1 VSGLD
6 ALARTRHIVLCCGTG
21 GVGKTTAAAAFALEG
36 ARQGRTAVVVTI
48 DPAKRLANALGLSSL
63 SDTPGRIE
71 GDWPGE
77 LWALMLDTKSTFDA
91 LIAKYSPD
99 AAQATRILENRFYRN
114 ISEALSGTQEYMA
127 MEKLFELHDSGRF
140 DLIVVDTPPSRH
152 ALDFLDAPRRLTHFL
167 DHRVFRWL
175 MMPTRA
181 YLKAVNVAAQAF
193 LRTVSRVVGAEVIRD
208 AVAFFQAFEGMEDGF
223 RQRARRVLDLLADPE
238 TAFVLVAAPRRD
250 AVEEGIYFADRL
262 AESGIPVE
270 ALVVNRLHPRF
281 GDASPEA
288 NRERSTTLAG
298 TPLGALYANLADFGL
313 VAAREEEHLA
323 GLTRRVHPAPVAK
336 VPFLPTDVHDIGGL
350 AEVGRY
356 LFEDQVL
363 AG

>member
-36 ARQGRTAVVVTI
+36 AKQGRTSVVVTI

-63 SDTPGRIE
+63 SDTPGRID

-77 LWALMLDTKSTFDA
+77 LWALMLDTKTTFDA
-91 LIAKYSPD
+91 LVVKYSPNPQQ
-99 AAQATRILENRFYRN
+99 AARILENRFYRN

-127 MEKLFELHDSGRF
+127 MEKLFELNDTGRF

-152 ALDFLDAPRRLTHFL
+152 ALDFLDAPKRLTRFL
-167 DHRVFRWL
+167 EHRVFRWL
-175 MMPTRA
+175 MLPTRA
-181 YLKAVNVAAQAF
+181 YLKAVNIAAQAF

-223 RQRARRVLDLLADPE
+223 KQRARRVLDLLADPE

-250 AVEEGIYFADRL
+250 AVEEGMYFASRL
-262 AESGIPVE
+262 AEAGTPVE
-270 ALVVNRLHPRF
+270 ALIVNRVHPRF
-281 GDASPEA
+281 GESRPEA
-288 NRERSTTLAG
+288 NHERAATFAG
-298 TPLGALYANLADFGL
+298 TPLGALYGNLGDFGA
-313 VAAREEEHLA
+313 VAEREEEHLTDLA
-323 GLTRRVHPAPVAK
+323 RRVHPAPVAK
-336 VPFLPTDVHDIGGL
+336 VPFLATDVHDLDGL
-350 AEVGRY
+350 AEVGAY
-356 LFEDQVL
+356 LFGPAD
-363 AG
+363 